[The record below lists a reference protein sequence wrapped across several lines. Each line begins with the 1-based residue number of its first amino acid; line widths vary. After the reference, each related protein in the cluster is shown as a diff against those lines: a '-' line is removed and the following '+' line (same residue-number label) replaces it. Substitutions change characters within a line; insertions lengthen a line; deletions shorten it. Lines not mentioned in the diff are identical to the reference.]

1 MLEKGAKV
9 GVDPHTIPYSTIQ
22 KMKETLSKKSI
33 DLLPTPSNLVDQ
45 VWGGDRPV
53 FKPNPVFHLP
63 LHYSG
68 QSAEEKIS
76 NLIKT
81 FGQGDDPVD
90 GMVVTALDE
99 IACMLGRYSRSMR
112 PLFYSFLGLFNLRG
126 SDIPY
131 NPVFFSWAVV
141 TKTNGVTLYVY
152 EPEKLDKEHLPSNIK
167 VKAYSEFV
175 PDLKTIKKRTLLA
188 PSCNWA
194 VVEAVGG
201 ENAKVASTPSPID
214 SAKAV
219 KNEVEVEG
227 FRRCHI
233 RDAAALCNFFGW
245 LENELLNEQNT
256 NITECQAADKLSAF
270 RAEQKD
276 FVDLS
281 FDTISSAGPNAAI
294 IHYKPEPDT
303 CARITTDQ
311 IFLLDSGGQYKD
323 GTTDVTRTVHFGQP
337 TEREQ
342 EAFTRVLLG
351 NLNLQRAVFPTGTT
365 GYQLDPIARLPLWQI
380 GLDYGHGTGHGVGH
394 FLNVHEGPHGISF
407 SPRCNDTPLRPLMT
421 VTDEPGYYEDGSF
434 GIRIENVLIVKP
446 LTLPNNFR
454 GVNFLG
460 FENITLVPIQTS
472 LIKKELLDSVHI
484 NMINEYHRV
493 CREKVSPLLAP
504 GSLGHS
510 WLQRNTQPI
519 N

>member
-1 MLEKGAKV
+1 M
-9 GVDPHTIPYSTIQ
+9 GVDPHTIPYSTVQ
-22 KMKETLSKKSI
+22 RMRETLSKKSI
-33 DLLPTPSNLVDQ
+33 DLFPTPNNLIDQ
-45 VWGGDRPV
+45 VWGEGRPV

-63 LHYSG
+63 LTYSG
-68 QSAEEKIS
+68 QPAEEKIA

-81 FGQGDDPVD
+81 FGQGDDQVE

-99 IACMLGRYSRSMR
+99 IACKSQKSISVIIYC
-112 PLFYSFLGLFNLRG
+112 SFLGLFNLRG
-126 SDIPY
+126 SDIPF
-131 NPVFFSWAVV
+131 NPVFFSWALV
-141 TKTNGVTLYVY
+141 TKTQGVTLHVY
-152 EPEKLDKEHLPSNIK
+152 EPEKLNKEHLPSNVQ
-167 VKAYSEFV
+167 VKAYKDFVSE
-175 PDLKTIKKRTLLA
+175 LKTIKKRTLLA

-194 VVEAVGG
+194 IVDALGM
-201 ENAKVASTPSPID
+201 ENAKVSTTPSPID
-214 SAKAV
+214 SAKAI
-219 KNEVEVEG
+219 KNEVEVKG
-227 FRRCHI
+227 FRQCHI

-245 LENELLNEQNT
+245 LEDELLNKKNT
-256 NITECQAADKLSAF
+256 TITECQAADKLYTF
-270 RAEQKD
+270 RAEQED

-294 IHYKPEPDT
+294 IHYKPEVES
-303 CARITTDQ
+303 CARITTNQ

-323 GTTDVTRTVHFGQP
+323 GTTDVTRTSHFGQP
-337 TEREQ
+337 TERER

-407 SPRCNDTPLRPLMT
+407 SARSNETPLRPFMT

-434 GIRIENVLIVKP
+434 GIRIENVLLVKP

-454 GVNFLG
+454 DVNFLG
-460 FENITLVPIQTS
+460 FENITMVPIQTS
-472 LIKKELLDSVHI
+472 LIKKELLEQVHI
-484 NMINEYHRV
+484 EMINEYHRE

-510 WLQRNTQPI
+510 WLQRSTQPI
-519 N
+519 NN